1 MINLFF
7 AYASR
12 IDIAEG
18 VPSALFT
25 FFPELGRGEQL
36 PVGRVVAGE
45 VAGGRMVVKV
55 AELKVRVPGLKR
67 TPNLVEGVDGGSAS
81 SESEAALPGQSWIS
95 DGQ

>member
-36 PVGRVVAGE
+36 PVGRVVAG
-45 VAGGRMVVKV
+45 GRMVVKV
-55 AELKVRVPGLKR
+55 AELKIRVPGLKR
-67 TPNLVEGVDGGSAS
+67 TPNLVEGVGGGSAS